1 MTGCIYLLFFA
12 VVDTLRISWF
22 SCTSCL
28 IKFRNG
34 FYLVS
39 KFGSNI
45 ADQKVCTLDPA
56 LPQPLF
62 HIARQTIEWVPLHSD
77 CLLAWNWCGS
87 SLHAHLLATVHQTNC
102 LLARY
107 NECTRDFAHTDSFD
121 LSAVGRSKT
130 KKKIVSC
137 TIFPK
142 CLRNRSERSFQSEC
156 FLNLK
161 SFVIGE
167 MFHFRILSRQDVN
180 SLYKKIVKL

>member
-1 MTGCIYLLFFA
+1 MVDLWGVSFCISCIFEIVNIPFAKLNRTFTAKSAKMKLRLRMLNDGLYLSSFFA

-62 HIARQTIEWVPLHSD
+62 HIARQTIEWMPLHSD
-77 CLLAWNWCGS
+77 CLLAWNLRKPHSKQGS
-87 SLHAHLLATVHQTNC
+87 TDRSSKAVRWFLLKRIA
-102 LLARY
+102 AR
-107 NECTRDFAHTDSFD
+107 
-121 LSAVGRSKT
+121 L
-130 KKKIVSC
+130 
-137 TIFPK
+137 
-142 CLRNRSERSFQSEC
+142 
-156 FLNLK
+156 
-161 SFVIGE
+161 
-167 MFHFRILSRQDVN
+167 
-180 SLYKKIVKL
+180 